1 MARSC
6 SVWWDMAKSWA
17 RKFYRSG
24 AWVNLRG
31 YVIHRD
37 QMLCQDCL
45 KKGIYTPA
53 EEVHHIVELDESNVN
68 DPSIALNA
76 DNLISLCRS
85 CHKARHSTN
94 SKRYTIDEN
103 GKVTIK

>member
-1 MARSC
+1 
-6 SVWWDMAKSWA
+6 
-17 RKFYRSG
+17 
-24 AWVNLRG
+24 
-31 YVIHRD
+31 
-37 QMLCQDCL
+37 MLCQDCL

-103 GKVTIK
+103 GKVTTK